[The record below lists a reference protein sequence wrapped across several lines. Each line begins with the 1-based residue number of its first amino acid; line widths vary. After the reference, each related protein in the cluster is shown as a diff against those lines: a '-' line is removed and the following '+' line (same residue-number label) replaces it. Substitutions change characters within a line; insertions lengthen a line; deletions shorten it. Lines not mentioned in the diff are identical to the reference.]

1 VGFSQW
7 EDADMIPILLAG
19 MAALGMAG
27 VIAFGATRI
36 FRPRRIDMVDYP
48 ELPAPP
54 PAKAPPADQ
63 P

>member
-1 VGFSQW
+1 
-7 EDADMIPILLAG
+7 MIPILLAG

-54 PAKAPPADQ
+54 PAPDQ
-63 P
+63 RNPSP